1 MFRLANI
8 AFRNGNKKLL
18 EQFGIKNP
26 NILRN
31 LTYLNPNKSGFL
43 NITNMDYLIFLPI
56 PTLKDQC

>member
-8 AFRNGNKKLL
+8 AFRNGNRKLL

-31 LTYLNPNKSGFL
+31 LTYQSPIKAGFPST
-43 NITNMDYLIFLPI
+43 TNMDYRMFPPI
-56 PTLKDQC
+56 LTPKGQC